1 MLQKKNG
8 NVMNYT
14 LRLLKIVGS
23 PFVTE
28 EYVKPI
34 EEEEVSTLY
43 FHAIKNRISLLFL
56 DALEKKKKLSSLKST
71 YRRQYSRYLKIFDAM
86 GRVSDFLSSLDV
98 EHAIFKS
105 LKPFP
110 DASVD
115 IDTLILDS
123 EKYEKTLKSSPKAGW
138 KMLGYGPQS
147 TTFFDSEAQV
157 GIDLYREIAVSWVVY
172 LDKEKLEKY
181 VTQIMLP
188 NQKSVS
194 TFKVEADLLATIAH
208 SVIKEQIF
216 TLAEYYAFLL
226 FLKTMK
232 KKEIEKFKGL
242 VETSNMA
249 ALTRSFVTV
258 TVALHNEAFGF
269 VPEKLAVL
277 SNELGSDGLEEKR
290 LKQNGFQTPHKYHF
304 LTLFKSVMDS
314 LKEEKTRKSMAL
326 QCFEMMNPL
335 FTKSVVSGLVDHMIR
350 KTY

>member
-1 MLQKKNG
+1 
-8 NVMNYT
+8 MNYT

-43 FHAIKNRISLLFL
+43 FHAIKNRIPLLFL
-56 DALEKKKKLSSLKST
+56 DTLEKKKKLYSLKPT
-71 YRRQYSRYLKIFDAM
+71 YRKQYLRYSKIFGAM
-86 GRVSDFLSSLDV
+86 VRVSEFLNSLDV

-105 LKPFP
+105 IKPFP

-115 IDTLILDS
+115 IDILIFDP
-123 EKYEKTLKSSPKAGW
+123 EKYGKVIKSFSKAGW
-138 KMLGYGPQS
+138 KLLGYGPQS

-181 VTQIMLP
+181 VTQTMLP
-188 NQKSVS
+188 NQKGVS
-194 TFKVEADLLATIAH
+194 TLKVEADLLATIAH

-216 TLAEYYAFLL
+216 TLAEYYTFLL
-226 FLKTMK
+226 FLKTMRM
-232 KKEIEKFKGL
+232 KEIEKFKGL
-242 VETSNMA
+242 VETNNVV
-249 ALTRSFVTV
+249 ALTKSFVTI
-258 TVALHNEAFGF
+258 TVALHNEVFGL

-314 LKEEKTRKSMAL
+314 LRGERTRKSMAL

-335 FTKSVVSGLVDHMIR
+335 FTKSVVSGLVNHMIR